1 LGIDISVRLGKGR
14 FKHNHQLFAVARRTQ
29 CLLVFSEIVVVEVV
43 EGGSVAEVGDALNG
57 APTPTKRKEDATE
70 GKVMCE

>member
-1 LGIDISVRLGKGR
+1 
-14 FKHNHQLFAVARRTQ
+14 
-29 CLLVFSEIVVVEVV
+29 VFSEIVVVEVV

-57 APTPTKRKEDATE
+57 APTPTKRKKDATE